1 MKHNYPKPQKLTLAQ
16 AEAMAARDK
25 RRMIIMGVGALLLGV
40 SFFVVKSQ
48 APAGDE
54 QRQHLDGHSGEELVA
69 ATELYVPPFKDR
81 TPLEGITDA
90 TQEQRLVVDANALR
104 SVLRYSLA
112 LTTEHFVAMG
122 LASMDAEAAAAL
134 QASAA
139 DRRLDPFRVRG
150 EITDLRERSTEGAS
164 GGRAWFGTLRTEAD
178 VDVHFVVDHD
188 PARNEVKQGSF
199 ARLDGL
205 FLQLHRTEIGAEWI
219 DAPLLVGR
227 SLSSSHPLLT
237 LDEHLYTPAL
247 VGLTDDNIN
256 VHTGVPYDA
265 QWELMA
271 KVTQDTGQIDW
282 DNAPTLNAVLLNK
295 IFENGDDF
303 RGKPFIVPISKN
315 MDTRTVTERDDNP
328 LHLDSVSAGW
338 IGNYAWKGQAGLVQ
352 WVGPF
357 VDERLHDWKNSA
369 ELISGRG
376 LFLKNVLYEARDG
389 NPGRAPYFVMQSIQ
403 VHTPVIDPAAAL
415 LLKGVFAGTVFLLG
429 LIIWLLRRERK
440 GAAKLQEELTRRRA
454 ARRAAGKSDMPIHQ
468 A

>member
-1 MKHNYPKPQKLTLAQ
+1 MKNNYPKPQKLTLAQ
-16 AEAMAARDK
+16 AEALAARDK
-25 RRMIIMGVGALLLGV
+25 RRIITMAIGALILGGC
-40 SFFVVKSQ
+40 FLYTRFQ
-48 APAGDE
+48 APKGDSL
-54 QRQHLDGHSGEELVA
+54 QSKLDGHSGEELVA
-69 ATELYVPPFKDR
+69 ATELYIPPFKDR
-81 TPLEGITDA
+81 TPLEDINDA
-90 TQEQRLVVDANALR
+90 SEEQRLVVNGPALR

-122 LASMDAEAAAAL
+122 LAPMNQDNASAL
-134 QASAA
+134 QASPSEQ
-139 DRRLDPFRVRG
+139 RLDPYRARG
-150 EITDLRERSTEGAS
+150 VVTDLRERSTEGAS
-164 GGRAWFGTLRTEAD
+164 GGRAWFGTLRTED
-178 VDVHFVVDHD
+178 DTNVHFVVDHD
-188 PARNEVKQGSF
+188 PAREKVEQGSF

-205 FLQLHRTEIGAEWI
+205 FLQLHRTEIGPEWV

-227 SLSSSHPLLT
+227 SLGASHPYLK

-247 VGLTDDNIN
+247 VGLQDDNID

-271 KVTQDTGQIDW
+271 KVTQDAGQIDW
-282 DNAPTLNAVLLNK
+282 DNAPTLNALLLNQ
-295 IFENGDDF
+295 IFENGEAY

-315 MDTRTVTERDDNP
+315 MDTRTVTMADDNP
-328 LHLDSVSAGW
+328 LHMNAVSAGW

-357 VDERLHDWKNSA
+357 VDETLHDWEGSA

-389 NPGRAPYFVMQSIQ
+389 NPGRVPYFVMQDIQ
-403 VHTPVIDPAAAL
+403 VHTPIPDPAAAML
-415 LLKGVFAGTVFLLG
+415 LRAVFGGTVFLLG

-440 GAAKLQEELTRRRA
+440 GAVKLQEELTRRRV